1 MDQNQVKNVERNE
14 REQREEIGMKKMQQ
28 LPKESHEVEGSDY
41 RKPIIAF
48 VAAKWEPRYLSN
60 LSESKSNRQAPHAS
74 PLHCLLSLVCFLY
87 WICFDLALWHF
98 VGQY

>member
-28 LPKESHEVEGSDY
+28 LPKESHEAEGSDY

-60 LSESKSNRQAPHAS
+60 LSESKSNRQAPHA
-74 PLHCLLSLVCFLY
+74 LHCTAYCPLSVSYIGYVLT
-87 WICFDLALWHF
+87 
-98 VGQY
+98 